1 MLSYLFLLL
10 AIIVIM
16 LLAYRL
22 LDGEVLSPTLVAC
35 AAYLVSTILAMIGL
49 LSWNDQEYLYAS
61 TMAICILGIVSFF
74 IGELISRIIFKCDNK
89 KDNSRKNHTIH
100 IRAIVY
106 ILITI
111 FIIAATIILIVEIKR
126 VCLSFGFKGDSLP
139 EALAFYRSKT
149 SLFSNELNSTGI
161 DIGFIPK
168 QMKKVVDCLFV
179 IFAFIATNNFLS
191 NKKNKNSY
199 IYPLVICMM
208 CVPSSFLG
216 NGGRAM
222 LMHMIIS
229 FAMIVAILFQ
239 VLYKKTKT
247 PVVNKKKLIIAICCA
262 ALLSGLIFYSTT
274 PIVGRNNNDS
284 NIVEYMSFYL
294 GTPIASMNKKITEG
308 GIEHDKIGEKTF
320 YGVYSTLDRYGIIKY
335 DKPNS
340 NDWVTHN
347 GYHSNVYTSFWSE
360 YCDFGILG
368 VIILQAIFGFC
379 SGLMYVMVTKKDNIY
394 LLLVYAFYAYVLIDQ
409 IRDNHFYSLL
419 SSTTIVYLVI
429 IYCLYFLLIKKDYK
443 WIKLNKK

>member
-1 MLSYLFLLL
+1 
-10 AIIVIM
+10 M

-22 LDGEVLSPTLVAC
+22 FDKEVLSPTLITC
-35 AAYLVSTILAMIGL
+35 AAFLVSTILAMIGL
-49 LSWNDQEYLYAS
+49 LSWNDQGYLRAS

-74 IGELISRIIFKCDNK
+74 TGELISRIIFKCESK
-89 KDNSRKNHTIH
+89 KDNSRKNRTIH
-100 IRAIVY
+100 IRTIVY

-111 FIIAATIILIVEIKR
+111 FIIVATIILIAEIKR
-126 VCLSFGFKGDSLP
+126 VCFSFGFESGSLP
-139 EALAFYRSKT
+139 ETLAFYRSKT
-149 SLFSNELNSTGI
+149 SLFSNELNSAGV

-168 QMKKVVDCLFV
+168 QMKKVVDCLFI

-191 NKKNKNSY
+191 NKKNKRDY
-199 IYPLVICMM
+199 IYPLIICAI
-208 CVPSSFLG
+208 CTPSSFLG

-229 FAMIVAILFQ
+229 FVMIAAILFQ
-239 VLYKKTKT
+239 VLHKKTKT
-247 PVVNKKKLIIAICCA
+247 PVANKKKLIITICCA

-274 PIVGRNNNDS
+274 SIVGRNNNNSD
-284 NIVEYMSFYL
+284 IVQYMSFYL
-294 GTPIASMNKKITEG
+294 GTPIASMNKKITENN
-308 GIEHDKIGEKTF
+308 IEHDKIGEKTF
-320 YGVYSTLDRYGIIKY
+320 YGVYSTLDRYGIIEY
-335 DKPNS
+335 DEPNS

-360 YCDFGILG
+360 YYDFGIFG

-394 LLLVYAFYAYVLIDQ
+394 PLLVYAFYAYVLIDQ
-409 IRDNHFYSLL
+409 IRDNHFYSLF

-443 WIKLNKK
+443 WIKSNKK